1 MSNREINIETE
12 IVHINYQKN
21 LWASFRVDYNDTQTN
36 VSGNIPS
43 AISVG
48 DVIKL
53 VGIYYND
60 DTYGPQIKIKE
71 MKFVEEVENKS
82 TSIALYNYLCSTAVK
97 YVTPKM
103 ANEIINAFGENTI
116 KYAEEQ
122 PELFLQINGIKEKRY
137 LKITDSIIE
146 NQDYLDIIEILPDA
160 TINQMEALHKR
171 YGKKAKAKLLS
182 NPYRV
187 IYDLDGYGFKKADSI
202 ANKLGVKTLDKKR
215 IGAAIVYLIKTQIDF
230 GNCYV
235 TVDDMEYLLTNSKN
249 GIIPELVNNEELIA
263 DVLADEIINK
273 HLILE
278 DKNKLYLPSMY
289 VAETNAARMIRKL
302 INNFKDGVRANKYD
316 IKYAIDKNK
325 ETFGFDLDESQIRAV
340 KFALSQNICAITGGP
355 GTGKS
360 TIVNTLINAYQHNP
374 NIADTDNNI
383 ILLAPTGKASNRLK
397 EITHCDAITNHL
409 FILKHKTMDIGDY
422 PLFIVDETSMIDL
435 NIAYNLLSLIDLY
448 KGKVIFIGDVDQLP
462 AIGPGNFFK
471 DLLSN
476 KYVPKIRL
484 KQCHRNKGKIA
495 NVANII
501 RTGGS
506 VKSFT
511 YDDTFHFL
519 QCDKEFIKD
528 NIIKAYNYLLK
539 SYEPKDI
546 GILVPRR
553 KGVVNNKEKSYSAY
567 DLNNYIQLN
576 YNHKSKEN
584 TLFGF
589 GVNDRVMQT
598 VNDYEM
604 GIFNGDVG
612 TVTNIDTDEQ
622 LVAVKTDDNKIV
634 IYDVDTIKNLTLAY
648 SITIHK
654 SQGSEYKAVIL
665 GLSVADYTMLQRNLL
680 YTAVTRAK
688 QKLYV
693 IGEAKAFDIAISKVD
708 AIERKTKLN
717 ARLDNECKR
726 YL

>member
-263 DVLADEIINK
+263 DVYKSIQ
-273 HLILE
+273 
-278 DKNKLYLPSMY
+278 
-289 VAETNAARMIRKL
+289 T
-302 INNFKDGVRANKYD
+302 
-316 IKYAIDKNK
+316 
-325 ETFGFDLDESQIRAV
+325 GF
-340 KFALSQNICAITGGP
+340 
-355 GTGKS
+355 
-360 TIVNTLINAYQHNP
+360 
-374 NIADTDNNI
+374 
-383 ILLAPTGKASNRLK
+383 
-397 EITHCDAITNHL
+397 
-409 FILKHKTMDIGDY
+409 
-422 PLFIVDETSMIDL
+422 
-435 NIAYNLLSLIDLY
+435 
-448 KGKVIFIGDVDQLP
+448 
-462 AIGPGNFFK
+462 
-471 DLLSN
+471 
-476 KYVPKIRL
+476 
-484 KQCHRNKGKIA
+484 
-495 NVANII
+495 
-501 RTGGS
+501 
-506 VKSFT
+506 
-511 YDDTFHFL
+511 
-519 QCDKEFIKD
+519 
-528 NIIKAYNYLLK
+528 
-539 SYEPKDI
+539 
-546 GILVPRR
+546 
-553 KGVVNNKEKSYSAY
+553 
-567 DLNNYIQLN
+567 
-576 YNHKSKEN
+576 
-584 TLFGF
+584 
-589 GVNDRVMQT
+589 
-598 VNDYEM
+598 
-604 GIFNGDVG
+604 
-612 TVTNIDTDEQ
+612 
-622 LVAVKTDDNKIV
+622 
-634 IYDVDTIKNLTLAY
+634 
-648 SITIHK
+648 
-654 SQGSEYKAVIL
+654 
-665 GLSVADYTMLQRNLL
+665 
-680 YTAVTRAK
+680 
-688 QKLYV
+688 
-693 IGEAKAFDIAISKVD
+693 
-708 AIERKTKLN
+708 
-717 ARLDNECKR
+717 
-726 YL
+726 